1 METKTYGYSP
11 SDYAKFKKYANYTLF
26 GFGILYMFYY
36 NGRQNMSL
44 VLSDLAASFGTDKA
58 GAGMVTSAL
67 FWCYGFGHL
76 FSGRLGEIV
85 GNKKFIMIGVVISA
99 ICNLLI
105 SFQTSLVMI
114 AILWG
119 LNGFAQSMAW
129 SPGLGM
135 VNQWWP
141 VEKRGYSAGVATG
154 FSGVAQVVTY
164 GCVMLALTISPDW
177 GWRAAFRWPLI
188 PMVAILV
195 VFAALCKDKPE
206 VVGLAP
212 FEEPDAASSAQDA
225 ERARLIKEKGQ
236 LYAYK
241 LMFSEPK
248 VIVMCLVIAIA
259 GIGRYGLLTWVPTYF
274 KEVMGLSIKA
284 GIFSSIL
291 LPIGQAC
298 AMYIFPVLTD
308 KVFKGKRE
316 PLLILCAIVTAVVMP
331 AFPFIKSQ
339 MLASCVLFV
348 VGVSGMVTGILW
360 AVAGDLGGKALS
372 GTATGILDWAA
383 YMGAAIQSMF
393 FGTVVEATG
402 NWNLP
407 FIIIAVL
414 YVIMVI
420 LAFMAR
426 KMKLRNL

>member
-1 METKTYGYSP
+1 
-11 SDYAKFKKYANYTLF
+11 
-26 GFGILYMFYY
+26 
-36 NGRQNMSL
+36 
-44 VLSDLAASFGTDKA
+44 
-58 GAGMVTSAL
+58 
-67 FWCYGFGHL
+67 
-76 FSGRLGEIV
+76 
-85 GNKKFIMIGVVISA
+85 
-99 ICNLLI
+99 
-105 SFQTSLVMI
+105 
-114 AILWG
+114 
-119 LNGFAQSMAW
+119 
-129 SPGLGM
+129 
-135 VNQWWP
+135 
-141 VEKRGYSAGVATG
+141 
-154 FSGVAQVVTY
+154 
-164 GCVMLALTISPDW
+164 
-177 GWRAAFRWPLI
+177 
-188 PMVAILV
+188 
-195 VFAALCKDKPE
+195 
-206 VVGLAP
+206 
-212 FEEPDAASSAQDA
+212 
-225 ERARLIKEKGQ
+225 
-236 LYAYK
+236 
-241 LMFSEPK
+241 
-248 VIVMCLVIAIA
+248 
-259 GIGRYGLLTWVPTYF
+259 
-274 KEVMGLSIKA
+274 MGLSIKA

-308 KVFKGKRE
+308 KVFGGKRE

-339 MLASCVLFV
+339 ALASGVLFI

-393 FGTVVEATG
+393 FGAVVEKTG